1 MKMLNKCK
9 KNNYM
14 STVLYR
20 VNQKTPHTHLFHSDG
35 VNNSK
40 YVTKQ
45 WFYLYFKIN
54 INNIM

>member
-1 MKMLNKCK
+1 
-9 KNNYM
+9 M